1 MEVQQLVRIARRGG
15 AQKGQE
21 GRQERRAAARAQVR
35 AAGVSAEESGI
46 YVSFPGCQVSASW
59 CTWGRTSSWRP
70 AGDCW
75 TPLSFYAASGAAAR
89 AVPKR
94 TKSSAM
100 VQLGTAVMAAQSAW
114 PGALWHAWEWR
125 IDGCGRAQGRGLGV
139 RYARSPAALP
149 TWPPMVAEWSGVAGV
164 HLVAPA
170 RLLERP
176 RAEI

>member
-46 YVSFPGCQVSASW
+46 YVSFPGCQASASW

-75 TPLSFYAASGAAAR
+75 TPLSFYAASGGSKGCAQAHEKLGDGEGVCCGDGSA
-89 AVPKR
+89 KR
-94 TKSSAM
+94 TARR
-100 VQLGTAVMAAQSAW
+100 AQ
-114 PGALWHAWEWR
+114 HAWEWR
-125 IDGCGRAQGRGLGV
+125 VGGCGRAQGQGLGG
-139 RYARSPAALP
+139 RHARSPAALP
-149 TWPPMVAEWSGVAGV
+149 TWPPMVAKCSGAMVL
-164 HLVAPA
+164 HLLAIRGAPGS
-170 RLLERP
+170 P